1 MIITDMVSRMCAAGC
16 AALLHLRV
24 HYEKIGGMKGYMS
37 GIFGEIQPAVRKES
51 IRVGVITAVGVAL
64 MCAGFFGL
72 HLIVPDIVPFDY
84 TVILGGIAGGFIAV
98 LNFFLMGLT
107 VQKVAAAADE
117 GSARNKMKA
126 SYTQRML
133 FQLLWVVVAIVAPCF
148 QFAAGIIPLFI
159 PSYGIKLL
167 GIANR

>member
-1 MIITDMVSRMCAAGC
+1 
-16 AALLHLRV
+16 
-24 HYEKIGGMKGYMS
+24 MS
-37 GIFGEIQPAVRKES
+37 GIFGEIQPAVKQETK
-51 IRVGVITAVGVAL
+51 RVAVMMVAGLAL
-64 MCAGFFGL
+64 MWIGFGAL

-84 TVILGGIAGGFIAV
+84 TVILGGIAGGIIAV

-107 VQKVAAAADE
+107 VQKVAAAADDD
-117 GSARNKMKA
+117 SARSKMRA

-133 FQLLWVVVAIVAPCF
+133 MQLLWVVLAIVIPCF

-159 PSYGIKLL
+159 PSYGIKLM